1 MTPRIAPDL
10 EHVARAIAERGGRL
24 GAPLSIEDETTSTN
38 DDAKAGAK
46 AGAPHGAVW
55 LAESQRA
62 GRGRQGRAWVSPRG
76 ENLLFSVLLRVT
88 CPPARVPPLSLVAG
102 LAVRDAVAKA
112 VGDASAE
119 RVLVKWPNDVVVRDE
134 DGSLRKLAGILIES
148 SVSGM
153 KVDHVV
159 VGIGIN
165 VHTRDF
171 PEELSAIATSIA
183 RESSGGVPPDR
194 AEILADVL
202 ANLDR
207 DAEHVAHRGLGLV
220 HARLEKHDALRG
232 HQVESDDGGLGGTA
246 EGIDLEG
253 RLRVRTSAGE
263 IVTVAAGEVR
273 RMPARPGPGRPKS
286 A

>member
-1 MTPRIAPDL
+1 MKTRIAPDL
-10 EHVARAIAERGGRL
+10 ENATRAIAERGGRL

-38 DDAKAGAK
+38 DDAKHGAK
-46 AGAPHGAVW
+46 GGSPHGAVW

-88 CPPARVPPLSLVAG
+88 CAPARVPPLSLVAG
-102 LAVRDAVAKA
+102 LAVRDAVAKTIGA
-112 VGDASAE
+112 ANAE
-119 RVLVKWPNDVVVRDE
+119 RVLVKWPNDVVIRRE

-153 KVDHVV
+153 KVEHVV
-159 VGIGIN
+159 IGIGIN

-171 PEELSAIATSIA
+171 PAELSAIATSIA
-183 RESSGGVPPDR
+183 LESGGAAPDR

-232 HQVESDDGGLGGTA
+232 REVESDDAALRGLA
-246 EGIDLEG
+246 DGIDVEG
-253 RLRVRTSAGE
+253 RLRVRTATGA
-263 IVTVAAGEVR
+263 IVPVTAGEVR
-273 RMPARPGPGRPKS
+273 LAPRSM
-286 A
+286 

>member
-1 MTPRIAPDL
+1 MKPRIAPDL
-10 EHVARAIAERGGRL
+10 ERAARAIAERGGRL
-24 GAPLSIEDETTSTN
+24 GAPLSIEEQTGSTN
-38 DDAKAGAK
+38 DDAKQGAK

-55 LAESQRA
+55 LAESQNA

-88 CPPARVPPLSLVAG
+88 CAPARVPPLSLVAG

-112 VGDASAE
+112 VGGTSAD
-119 RVLVKWPNDVVVRDE
+119 RVLVKWPNDVVVRRD
-134 DGSLRKLAGILIES
+134 DGSLRKLAGILVES

-153 KVDHVV
+153 KVEHVV
-159 VGIGIN
+159 IGIGIN

-183 RESSGGVPPDR
+183 LEWSPHGPDTPER
-194 AEILADVL
+194 AEVLADVL

-207 DAEHVAHRGLGLV
+207 DIEHVAHRGLGLV

-232 HQVESDDGGLGGTA
+232 REVESDDGSLSGVA
-246 EGIDLEG
+246 DGIDVEG
-253 RLRVRTSAGE
+253 RLRVKTAAGT
-263 IVTVAAGEVR
+263 IVPVTAGEVR
-273 RMPARPGPGRPKS
+273 LSSRSM
-286 A
+286 